1 MTDEQILEKELI
13 GTRKPHINHF
23 YNDGGRSKYF
33 KGEKVGDCVV
43 RAIAVAANLDYKEVY
58 DELWKRNKQYLKRN
72 KENSVTRALEKRG
85 CSPRNGN
92 YKEIYNKYITD
103 LGFKWTATMGIGTG
117 MVVHVKQGELPTEGN
132 LILKLSRHLS
142 SVINGELHDTY
153 DCSREGTRGVYGY
166 WIK

>member
-72 KENSVTRALEKRG
+72 GKEVIFETVQVAERIEHSTEYFMSGYTGDKLTHTAIGSFAIGSDDFEEISYIEK
-85 CSPRNGN
+85 
-92 YKEIYNKYITD
+92 
-103 LGFKWTATMGIGTG
+103 
-117 MVVHVKQGELPTEGN
+117 VEG
-132 LILKLSRHLS
+132 
-142 SVINGELHDTY
+142 
-153 DCSREGTRGVYGY
+153 
-166 WIK
+166 